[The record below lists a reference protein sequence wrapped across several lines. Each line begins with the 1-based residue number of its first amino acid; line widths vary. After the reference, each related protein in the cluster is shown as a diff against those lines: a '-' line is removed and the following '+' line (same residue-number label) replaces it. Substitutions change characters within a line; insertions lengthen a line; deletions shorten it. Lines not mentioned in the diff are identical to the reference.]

1 MRKTLLVSAL
11 LISALLPAQTTY
23 FQQDVHYK
31 IDVTLDDIN
40 HTISGLEVFTYKNNS
55 STTLNEMWIHIWPN
69 AYKNNETE
77 FAKQQLR
84 IGATKF
90 QFASEKSRGFIDSL
104 SFSVD
109 GQAVSHSYHPEHSDI
124 CKIVLPK
131 PLAPGQTIT
140 VASPFRVK
148 IPSSAFSRLG
158 HNDQQY
164 QLCQWYPKPAVFDK
178 NGWHPMPYL
187 SQGEFYSEF
196 GSYEVSITLPEN
208 YVVASSG
215 ELQSNPREEALIAD
229 NIAQTIEL
237 QKDGFAKSDS
247 FPPSSPRFKTVVYT
261 LENAHDFAWF
271 ADKRYHITKS
281 SVKLPKTGREVQ
293 TYAYFTNKD
302 ASKWKDAVT
311 YVNDAVFYYS
321 EWLGEYPYS
330 VCKAVDG
337 ALTAGAGME
346 YPTITIISAEGD
358 SKALDNVT
366 THEVGHNWFYGILA
380 SNERENPWMDEGMN
394 SFYETRYMEQKY
406 PNHTFMGNLSKGPIA
421 KVLHLK
427 VFRPEDLRNTSY
439 TFFARRNRDQALNL
453 TSDDYTTLNY
463 GAMVYQKTAS
473 VFAYLEAWLGRKRF
487 DEMMQAYYEAWKFKH
502 PQPED
507 FKKHVQAYT
516 GQELNWFFEGLLE
529 SRKRVD
535 YSIQKVSKP
544 GVASYVKVKNV
555 GQIDAPVSVTG
566 YKADSSLTFWYEG
579 FKGSSKLSFP
589 VGDFERYSVNY
600 TGRVLDVNAKNDEL
614 RAKGIFK
621 KAGRFNLNLL
631 SNLEH
636 PRNSALNL
644 FPTLGYNYYNGFMLG
659 MAVHNIGVI
668 RKHFEY
674 LINPMFGFNNR
685 DLAGAAQ
692 IDYFVRPS
700 NAFFS
705 DLTFTGSAER
715 YGISN
720 TDNVHRYVGGVTM
733 DFINDK
739 SSLKKSAKLSF
750 RTIYVDEQLSSL
762 SQNPEMP
769 LNSRQNLYNQLQFRY
784 ANARVL
790 NPYSFVAD
798 IQQHQDFVKTSITA
812 YYKLNYNAK
821 KKGLTMRFFAGSFL
835 WKSNNFD
842 SNGMVDVRYRLS
854 GQTGNQDYLYDNI
867 YLGRN
872 EGSGLLSRQMT
883 HTDGDF
889 KVLTFRG
896 QTSDYLTTLNLN
908 TTIPGKIP
916 IRLYGDF
923 GHYSNGENDAD
934 PVNYSLGASLV
945 LIQDMFEI
953 YFPLKNSNKLRQT
966 LELNNVSFGEQIRF
980 VLNIRLINPITQL
993 RTLNL

>member
-1 MRKTLLVSAL
+1 MKKTLLASAL
-11 LISALLPAQTTY
+11 LISAALHSQTTY
-23 FQQDVHYK
+23 FQQEVHYK
-31 IDVTLDDIN
+31 IDVSLNDIN
-40 HTISGLEVFTYKNNS
+40 HTISAIEEFTYTNNS
-55 STTLNEMWIHIWPN
+55 SVTLNEMWIHIWPN

-77 FAKQQLR
+77 FAKQQVR
-84 IGATKF
+84 TGSTKF
-90 QFASEKSRGFIDSL
+90 QFASEKNRGFIDSL
-104 SFSVD
+104 NFSVD
-109 GQAVSHSYHPEHSDI
+109 GQAVTYSYHPEHIDI

-140 VASPFRVK
+140 VATPFKVK

-178 NGWHPMPYL
+178 NGWNPIPYL

-196 GSYEVSITLPEN
+196 GSYEVKITLPEN

-215 ELQSNPREEALIAD
+215 ELQSNVEEEDQIAA
-229 NIAQTIEL
+229 NILETEEL
-237 QKDGFAKSDS
+237 QKSGFLKSDT
-247 FPPSSPRFKTVVYT
+247 FPPSSSKLKTVVYK
-261 LENAHDFAWF
+261 LDNAHDFAWF

-281 SVKLPKTGREVQ
+281 SVKLPKTGREVE
-293 TYAYFTNKD
+293 TYAYFTNRD

-394 SFYETRYMEQKY
+394 SFYESRYMEQKY

-427 VFRPEDLRNTSY
+427 VFRPEDLRNSTY

-453 TSDDYTTLNY
+453 TSDDYTMINY

-473 VFAYLEAWLGRKRF
+473 VMAYLEAWLGRKRF

-502 PQPED
+502 PEPED
-507 FKKHVQAYT
+507 FKKHVQTFT
-516 GQELNWFFEGLLE
+516 GQELAWFFDGLLE

-535 YSIQKVSKP
+535 YSLAKVSKP
-544 GVASYVKVKNV
+544 GVASYVKVRNV
-555 GQIDAPVSVTG
+555 GQIASPVSVTG

-579 FKGSSKLSFP
+579 FQGSSKLSFP
-589 VGDFERYSVNY
+589 VGDFDRYSVNY

-614 RAKGIFK
+614 KAKGLFK
-621 KAGRFNLNLL
+621 KAGRFNINLL
-631 SNLEH
+631 SNIEH
-636 PRNSALNL
+636 PRNSALNVL
-644 FPTLGYNYYNGFMLG
+644 PTIGYNYYNGFMLG
-659 MAVHNIGVI
+659 MAVHNIGI
-668 RKHFEY
+668 MRRHFEY
-674 LINPMFGFNNR
+674 VINPMFGFNNR
-685 DLAGAAQ
+685 ELAGAAQ
-692 IDYFVRPS
+692 VDYFVRPT
-700 NAFFS
+700 NAFFT

-715 YGISN
+715 YATAFFN
-720 TDNVHRYVGGVTM
+720 NVHRFVGGATM
-733 DFINDK
+733 DFINAK
-739 SSLKKSAKLSF
+739 SSSKKSAKLSF
-750 RTIYVDEQLSSL
+750 RTIYVDEQALFPVDGNL
-762 SQNPEMP
+762 AA
-769 LNSRQNLYNQLQFRY
+769 NSRQNLYNQLQFRY
-784 ANARVL
+784 TNARVL
-790 NPYSFVAD
+790 NPYSFATD
-798 IQQHQDFVKTSITA
+798 IQQHQDFVKASITA
-812 YYKLNYNAK
+812 YYKLNYNSK

-835 WKSNNFD
+835 WKSNNFG
-842 SNGMVDVRYRLS
+842 SSTMADVRYRLS
-854 GQTGNQDYLYDNI
+854 GQTGDQDYLYDNI

-872 EGSGLLSRQMT
+872 ETSGLLSRQMT
-883 HTDGDF
+883 NSDGGF

-896 QTSDYLTTLNLN
+896 QTSEYLTTLNLN
-908 TTIPGKIP
+908 TTLPGKIP

-923 GHYSNGENDAD
+923 GHYYNGEKDAD
-934 PVNYSLGASLV
+934 PINYSLGASLV
-945 LIQDMFEI
+945 LIQDIFEI
-953 YFPLKNSNKLRQT
+953 YFPLQNSNKLRQT

-993 RTLNL
+993 RTFNL